1 MGRQETTSKMK
12 LFGSFALFAG
22 ASALA
27 VSKETA
33 SEFLRVRRANTRFEE
48 WKAGNLERECFEE
61 SCDATEFHEVYD
73 NLAVSGP
80 LLRKYFDCKTYIPAG
95 LSAAARAGALRDC

>member
-1 MGRQETTSKMK
+1 MK
-12 LFGSFALFAG
+12 LFGSFALVAG

-80 LLRKYFDCKTYIPAG
+80 LLVRCNKSFSEKLYFPRENTLTVKTTSLPV
-95 LSAAARAGALRDC
+95 